1 MLLIPFDSLR
11 WHGGCTEWSG
21 ERRSIEVMI
30 TAVRNRPHLLI
41 VGAVASAVLVAVA
54 AMVGLASSR
63 SAEEPEAAPVKRPDA
78 GPRRAVGATCANC
91 GTVETIRTVMVAGA
105 ADGTKRTVYRIT
117 VRMDD
122 GSFRT
127 LSQAAPPSVAV
138 GEAVRITD
146 GAVVRP
152 TLQDT
157 KG

>member
-1 MLLIPFDSLR
+1 M
-11 WHGGCTEWSG
+11 
-21 ERRSIEVMI
+21 V
-30 TAVRNRPHLLI
+30 TAMRNRPHLLI
-41 VGAVASAVLVAVA
+41 VGAVASVALVGVA
-54 AMVGLASSR
+54 AVIGLAPSR
-63 SAEEPEAAPVKRPDA
+63 SAEQPESATAKGHDA
-78 GPRRAVGATCANC
+78 GPRRALGVGCANC
-91 GTVETIRTVMVAGA
+91 GTVEAIRTVMVAGP

-127 LSQAAPPSVAV
+127 LSQSTPPAVAV

-152 TLQDT
+152 PLQDV

>member
-1 MLLIPFDSLR
+1 
-11 WHGGCTEWSG
+11 
-21 ERRSIEVMI
+21 MI

-91 GTVETIRTVMVAGA
+91 GTVEAIRTVMVAGA

-138 GEAVRITD
+138 GEAVRISD

-152 TLQDT
+152 ALQDT